1 MIVPYVTEHICCVSR
16 TRALNRVHA
25 ARVRARYAT
34 LRSAIHRASASYRR
48 HSDPGRA
55 VYGIG
60 TPGPLEAPGPT
71 PSPHRA
77 RGQRSLGSVRH
88 CPKRRRGE
96 DVSAQSEAVRP
107 TDSAKCTPHCPREPC
122 SISRTAVL
130 SPDILRHPQTFS
142 DTLGSLPL
150 GPAPRACSSPG
161 SRVGA
166 HLPHRAKRVPAH
178 PVLGSVPI
186 RRTAPRACRLTR
198 F

>member
-122 SISRTAVL
+122 STSQTAVL
-130 SPDILRHPQTFS
+130 EFCLRTFSDILRHSQILS
-142 DTLGSLPL
+142 GSCPS
-150 GPAPRACSSPG
+150 APRHA
-161 SRVGA
+161 
-166 HLPHRAKRVPAH
+166 RAAR

-186 RRTAPRACRLTR
+186 CRTAPSACRLTR
-198 F
+198 C